1 VTNPSLSPDRLARRL
16 VADVAIQA
24 RQKPNRW
31 VMLGD
36 IVPKL
41 GVSWLEAEAAAQFA
55 AAKPREWIE
64 HNTHSLMLRQAGRQ
78 MLKEQAG
85 PDGGVEG
92 DGDREKR
99 AVRAAVVTE
108 RRRGE

>member
-1 VTNPSLSPDRLARRL
+1 
-16 VADVAIQA
+16 
-24 RQKPNRW
+24 
-31 VMLGD
+31 MLGD

-41 GVSWLEAEAAAQFA
+41 GVSWVEAEAAARFA

-78 MLKEQAG
+78 MLNEQVG

-92 DGDREKR
+92 DLSLLKTPKSQENIEFS
-99 AVRAAVVTE
+99 APQS
-108 RRRGE
+108 

>member
-1 VTNPSLSPDRLARRL
+1 MTDTSSSSDRVARQL
-16 VADVAIQA
+16 VANVALQA

-41 GVSWLEAEAAAQFA
+41 GVSWLEAEAAARFA

-78 MLKEQAG
+78 MLNDEVELSG
-85 PDGGVEG
+85 DVERDG
-92 DGDREKR
+92 
-99 AVRAAVVTE
+99 
-108 RRRGE
+108 

>member
-1 VTNPSLSPDRLARRL
+1 MTNFSSSTDRLARQL

-41 GVSWLEAEAAAQFA
+41 GVFMAGGRGSR
-55 AAKPREWIE
+55 PIRR
-64 HNTHSLMLRQAGRQ
+64 RQAPR
-78 MLKEQAG
+78 
-85 PDGGVEG
+85 V
-92 DGDREKR
+92 DR
-99 AVRAAVVTE
+99 AQHP
-108 RRRGE
+108 

>member
-1 VTNPSLSPDRLARRL
+1 MTNPGSSTDRLVRRL

-41 GVSWLEAEAAAQFA
+41 GVSWEEAQAAAQFA

-64 HNTHSLMLRQAGRQ
+64 HNTHSLMLRQAGRD
-78 MLKEQAG
+78 MLEEEAAQSTTKPSAAPRAG
-85 PDGGVEG
+85 TTASS
-92 DGDREKR
+92 K
-99 AVRAAVVTE
+99 TK
-108 RRRGE
+108 

>member
-1 VTNPSLSPDRLARRL
+1 MTPPDRLARRL

-24 RQKPNRW
+24 RKKPNRW
-31 VMLGD
+31 EMLGD

-64 HNTHSLMLRQAGRQ
+64 HNTQSLMLRQAGRA
-78 MLKEQAG
+78 MLEEQSAQLATG
-85 PDGGVEG
+85 PS
-92 DGDREKR
+92 RTK
-99 AVRAAVVTE
+99 
-108 RRRGE
+108 

>member
-1 VTNPSLSPDRLARRL
+1 MTNASQLADGLARRL
-16 VADVAIQA
+16 VAEVSVHA
-24 RQKPNRW
+24 RLKPNRW

-41 GVSWLEAEAAAQFA
+41 GVSWQEAEAAAQFA

-78 MLKEQAG
+78 MLKEKVG
-85 PDGGVEG
+85 PASGVEEDPRG
-92 DGDREKR
+92 
-99 AVRAAVVTE
+99 AVGAVNT
-108 RRRGE
+108 